1 MPKLTDLKVS
11 LAKRILESEDAGRL
25 QVIDDL
31 LQAKGGVQLSKEE
44 RADLDSDFADFQ
56 GGKGR
61 NHTWA
66 EVKAYARRQA
76 SLRVACG
83 YVQHDQLR

>member
-1 MPKLTDLKVS
+1 MSKLTDLKVS
-11 LAKRILESEDAGRL
+11 LAKRILESDDVGRL

-44 RADLDSDFADFQ
+44 RAELDRDFADFQ
-56 GGKGR
+56 AGKGR

-66 EVKAYARRQA
+66 EVKAYARRGHIYA
-76 SLRVACG
+76 
-83 YVQHDQLR
+83 